1 MLIQR
6 QNSWNTGRALFLS
19 VVLVLIVGVI
29 IPVRVKRFG

>member
-1 MLIQR
+1 MLIRR
-6 QNSWNTGRALFLS
+6 QNTWNTEGGLSLS